1 MRKLEFLLA
10 EAREK
15 GADCVVT
22 LGGVQSNHARAT
34 AAAARIAGLDAHL
47 VLRTSRARVDDDP
60 GIDGNLLVSRLV
72 GATIHLVTK
81 EEYAVHGQRAL
92 GEAIC
97 AKLRAAGRRPYLIPV
112 GGSSAAGTLGYVE
125 MVAELQAQAAAAG
138 LAPFTDIALACG
150 SGGTAAG
157 VALGVALA
165 GLAARVTAYMVC
177 DDEAY
182 FAEHVAALCAELG
195 AAGAARAAAAGSGG
209 LLRFV
214 QAKGA
219 GYALARPDELAT
231 LRDVAHAS
239 GVVLDACYTGK
250 AAHALLGE
258 MAAAPAVWRGRKV
271 LFLHTGGAAGN
282 AGQAGEIAAMLAAD
296 PGGVQRLGL

>member
-1 MRKLEFLLA
+1 M
-10 EAREK
+10 
-15 GADCVVT
+15 
-22 LGGVQSNHARAT
+22 S
-34 AAAARIAGLDAHL
+34 AAASLIDQSKQKTTKQPTSQPSSLFSK
-47 VLRTSRARVDDDP
+47 RTA
-60 GIDGNLLVSRLV
+60 GNLLVSRLV

-81 EEYAVHGQRAL
+81 EEYARHGQAAL
-92 GEAIC
+92 GEAVC
-97 AKLRAAGRRPYLIPV
+97 ARLRAAGRRPYLIPV

-138 LAPFTDIALACG
+138 LAPFTDVALACG

-165 GLAARVTAYMVC
+165 GLEARVHAYMVC

-182 FAEHVAALCAELG
+182 FAEHIAALCAELG
-195 AAGAARAAAAGSGG
+195 AAGAARAAAAGSAGG

-219 GYALARPDELAT
+219 GYALSRPGELET
-231 LRDVAHAS
+231 LRAVAHAS

-258 MAAAPAVWRGRKV
+258 MAAAPAAWRGRRV
-271 LFLHTGGAAGN
+271 LFVHTGGAAGN
-282 AGQAGEIAAMLAAD
+282 AGQAGELAAMLAAD
-296 PGGVQRLGL
+296 PGGVQRLVM